1 MRKVG
6 SETSAVKRVVIPK
19 QEYRASQKPDMQSS
33 ARRPTPLLVFCDC
46 VQQIGTTVFQIVYGQ
61 MPRLPS
67 VFALVG
73 VTFAGSASAQDQHA
87 VRFAGAELSIE
98 AAPAVVVPMLA
109 DALMLEEG
117 DQLAFLHVELDEGWK
132 TYWRAPGRFGLE
144 PSFDWSHSGNLLN
157 VRVAF
162 PAPQLFDEADGQ
174 SIGYTNDTIWP
185 VVLTPYD
192 ADQPIDVDLSFTI
205 GLCEVLCVP
214 ASGALRINLGTDVA
228 ASPPDGSSLSG
239 YLTLLSRLPVVVDD
253 LTMGTADVLDRFW
266 ILERFDGHASKVWN
280 TMPSAE
286 TLSHIPRPINLL
298 EVVPG
303 RSVRVQAFPSHSG
316 G

>member
-1 MRKVG
+1 MAFR
-6 SETSAVKRVVIPK
+6 
-19 QEYRASQKPDMQSS
+19 
-33 ARRPTPLLVFCDC
+33 DC
-46 VQQIGTTVFQIVYGQ
+46 VQQISTTAFQIFYWQ

-73 VTFAGSASAQDQHA
+73 VTFVGSASAQDQHA
-87 VRFAGAELSIE
+87 LRFAGAELSIE

-117 DQLAFLHVELDEGWK
+117 DQLAFLHVQLDEGWK

-144 PSFDWSHSGNLLN
+144 PSFDWSHSGNLLDL
-157 VRVAF
+157 RVAF

-185 VVLTPYD
+185 VVLTPHD

-214 ASGALRINLGTDVA
+214 ASGALQVSLGTDVA
-228 ASPPDGSSLSG
+228 PRPDGSSLSG
-239 YLTLLSRLPVVVDD
+239 YLTLLSKLPVAVDD
-253 LTMGTADVLDRFW
+253 LPMGTAEIPDRFW
-266 ILERFDGHASKVWN
+266 IVERLDGHASQVWD